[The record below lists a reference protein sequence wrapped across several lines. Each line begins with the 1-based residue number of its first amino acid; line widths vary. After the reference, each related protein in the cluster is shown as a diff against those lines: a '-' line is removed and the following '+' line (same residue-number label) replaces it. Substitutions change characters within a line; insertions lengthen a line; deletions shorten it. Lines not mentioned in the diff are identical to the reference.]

1 MLKFQVSEDQQWI
14 ILVDSPDEVEKK
26 QIDISLTKKIHNFY
40 FHPLV
45 KKKIWDGNICFIE
58 KKGGFWK
65 IPIGL
70 WRELLQIGD
79 EYSIKMEIN
88 GLDQIVLKD
97 PTLAEFTEWVDE
109 FFKDGIGGDPDKKPR
124 DYQIETA
131 WKLIKYRYSVSEVA
145 TSSGKTL
152 IAFMIFA
159 YLKSK
164 GLIKKY
170 LMIVPSTNLVFQG
183 SDDFEDYGIGRLGVK
198 IQQIGGGSKIREGC
212 DLIMGTF
219 QSLVKQDPE
228 FFDDVDVVFVDE
240 AHHTNSMSIKKIV
253 ANCMH
258 SRWRFGLTGT
268 LTKRGTADY
277 LTIQQFLGP
286 LVVEIPPSFLFDNDY
301 ATPVSIKVV
310 IMDWLE
316 QEYKNKLSEIKLNN
330 SNKNGDN
337 KIEGNEFYNIERKLV
352 IESKKRLNY
361 VVDFINKTSK
371 NSLVLFQSV
380 KDEYGKQIWN
390 QLREKNAEKEV
401 FYVDGDTDESLREEY
416 KSRMASGG
424 NKILVAT
431 YGTFSTG
438 ISINNLH
445 NIFLVE
451 SYKSEVLIKQSLGRG
466 MRKMEGKD
474 KVNVIDFVDDFSTN
488 HYQNYL
494 MKHGEVRMQIYKKEC
509 FDYKIFRV
517 KL

>member
-1 MLKFQVSEDQQWI
+1 MIKFQVSEDQQW
-14 ILVDSPDEVEKK
+14 LVLTEALDEVEKK
-26 QIDISLTKKIHNFY
+26 QIEISLTQKIHNFY

-45 KKKIWDGNICFIE
+45 KKKIWDGSICFVE
-58 KKGGFWK
+58 KRGAFWRV
-65 IPIGL
+65 PIGL
-70 WRELLQIGD
+70 WREVYQIG
-79 EYSIKMEIN
+79 EAYNIKIEIN
-88 GLDQIVLKD
+88 GLDNLFFTEV
-97 PTLAEFTEWVDE
+97 TLEQFTEWANK
-109 FFKDGIGGDPDKKPR
+109 FFEGSDKPPR

-131 WKLIKYRYSVSEVA
+131 WKIIRFRYSVSEVA

-152 IAFMIFA
+152 ISFMIFA
-159 YLKSK
+159 WLKQNGYIRK
-164 GLIKKY
+164 F

-183 SDDFEDYGIGRLGVK
+183 SDDFIDYGIDKIGSK

-212 DLIMGTF
+212 DVIIGTF
-219 QSLVKQDPE
+219 QSLVKQDAD
-228 FFDDVDVVFVDE
+228 FFEEVDLVFVDE

-253 ANCMH
+253 AHCMG
-258 SRWRFGLTGT
+258 SKWRFGLTGT

-277 LTIQQFLGP
+277 LTVQQFLGP
-286 LVVEIPPSFLFDNDY
+286 LIVEIPPSFLFANDY
-301 ATPVSIKVV
+301 ATPVEIKIVQ
-310 IMDWLE
+310 MDWLE
-316 QEYKNKLSEIKLNN
+316 PEYKDKLAELKENNKISATE
-330 SNKNGDN
+330 N

-352 IESKKRLNY
+352 VESKKRLNF

-390 QLREKNAEKEV
+390 LLREKSSGKEV
-401 FYVDGDTDESLREEY
+401 FYVDGETSENLREEF
-416 KSRMASGG
+416 KSRMASGT
-424 NKILVAT
+424 NKVLVAT

-466 MRKMEGKD
+466 MRKMEGKE
-474 KVNVIDFVDDFSTN
+474 KVIIIDFVDDFSTPK
-488 HYQNYL
+488 YKNYL
-494 MKHGEVRMQIYKKEC
+494 MKHSEARIQIYQKEE
-509 FDYKIFRV
+509 FEYKIFKV